1 MRAEAS
7 RYLALTVA
15 NGACARHLL
24 VPLGGR
30 GSASPAAPDVHRVI
44 AYSSWSRHRRTHI
57 HPRALREDI
66 ESTRASRH
74 HISRENNRTCAKCVR
89 SRRRNELALGSNIS
103 DPPSDSRAE
112 QHRQEPTY
120 HFTAPDEDIGI
131 GLEPRRVKNKR
142 PSYLQCKQALLL
154 LFPCLWAAEISA
166 SAVSNGGRT
175 GGLNENPKIASRMT
189 STVGRRD
196 SRSVGGG

>member
-24 VPLGGR
+24 APLGGR
-30 GSASPAAPDVHRVI
+30 GSASPAAPDVHRVT

-103 DPPSDSRAE
+103 DPPSDSRTE

-131 GLEPRRVKNKR
+131 GLEPRRVENKR

-154 LFPCLWAAEISA
+154 LFPCLWAADPT
-166 SAVSNGGRT
+166 SNCEKPVT
-175 GGLNENPKIASRMT
+175 MT
-189 STVGRRD
+189 ES
-196 SRSVGGG
+196 